1 MWPLTDLFNLERTEH
16 RSLFDAIE
24 NPWDVLVAIAAYL
37 RANLPGPTRGAL
49 VDAKATVGDRVFIGP
64 GTRVE
69 AGAHI
74 QGPAWIGANCTL
86 RSGCYVRDNV
96 IAGDG
101 CMLGNSSEFKNCILF
116 DEVQAPH
123 FNYVGD
129 SVLGHGAHLGAG
141 VILSNVRLDKRPVS
155 ISSAEGPIQTGLRKF
170 GALVGDHAEIGCN
183 AVLSP
188 GSIIGRESIIYPGTQ
203 WRGVLPARSVAK
215 LIQEIQITPRRG

>member
-1 MWPLTDLFNLERTEH
+1 MWPIPELLDLDRTEH
-16 RSLFDAIE
+16 RTLFDAVE
-24 NPWDVLVAIAAYL
+24 NPWDVLSALAAYL
-37 RANLPGPTRGAL
+37 ASHLPKQSQSALVARGAF
-49 VDAKATVGDRVFIGP
+49 VGEHVFLGP

-86 RSGCYVRDNV
+86 RPGCYVRDNV

-101 CMLGNSSEFKNCILF
+101 CMLGNSSEFKNCLMF

-141 VILSNVRLDKRPVS
+141 VILSNVRLDKRLVS
-155 ISSAEGPIQTGLRKF
+155 ISTAGGPIHTGLRKF
-170 GALVGDHAEIGCN
+170 GAIVGDHAEIGCN

-188 GSIIGRESIIYPGTQ
+188 GSIIGRESIVYPGTQ
-203 WRGVLPARSVAK
+203 WRGVLPPRSVAK
-215 LIQEIQITPRRG
+215 QVQETQITPRRG